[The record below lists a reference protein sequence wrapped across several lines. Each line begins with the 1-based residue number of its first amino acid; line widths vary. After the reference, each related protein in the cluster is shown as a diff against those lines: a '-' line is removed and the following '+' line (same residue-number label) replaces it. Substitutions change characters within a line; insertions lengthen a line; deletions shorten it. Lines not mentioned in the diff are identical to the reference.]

1 MKIGSRLI
9 KSKVLVLNFPGSFC
23 LSIIARSPAILV
35 VVSAKNAAVSNG
47 FSWISKKYINPASL
61 P

>member
-9 KSKVLVLNFPGSFC
+9 RSKVLVLNFPGSFC
-23 LSIIARSPAILV
+23 LSRSPAILV
-35 VVSAKNAAVSNG
+35 VISAKNAAVSNG